1 MSNNENANNN
11 NEPEVKKLAFNKTQ
25 PLELEAKEEILGM
38 IIHAMKNFVDADEAC
53 RKDITSDMP
62 DSIIKRTVALSTA
75 VAYSAVKIL
84 EKSGAAIVL
93 DEEKAI
99 GILTP
104 YVIPGPA
111 LVFGIDKVIG

>member
-1 MSNNENANNN
+1 MSNNENNH
-11 NEPEVKKLAFNKTQ
+11 EPEVKKLAFNKTQ

-38 IIHAMKNFVDADEAC
+38 IIHAMKNFASADEAC

-62 DSIIKRTVALSTA
+62 DSIIKRTVTLSTVIA
-75 VAYSAVKIL
+75 HSAVKSL
-84 EKSGAAIVL
+84 ENSGAVIVL

-111 LVFGIDKVIG
+111 LVAGIDEVIC